1 MIENFIM
8 DKRLGISIPKLQK
21 NWEDFT
27 KNDQQAILLQWEK
40 VRGKIPDRIA
50 DLEKIINNKQAA
62 LGNENDFQRSCILNS
77 EIAELAS
84 IINDLWLWYR
94 INQNVT
100 EKIHV

>member
-27 KNDQQAILLQWEK
+27 KNDQQAILLHWEK